1 LCLLCHHLHQ
11 RVSPCARC
19 CCRSSFF
26 LAKTLTS
33 TPIEV
38 LQVTVFAVACYFM
51 MGFQLSA
58 AKFAVWWAV
67 LVLFAL
73 ASETLGY
80 MAAIATPD
88 SKVGVAVL
96 SILLVFLLSFS
107 GYLVS
112 RLAGLKYTLRI

>member
-1 LCLLCHHLHQ
+1 
-11 RVSPCARC
+11 VSPCARC